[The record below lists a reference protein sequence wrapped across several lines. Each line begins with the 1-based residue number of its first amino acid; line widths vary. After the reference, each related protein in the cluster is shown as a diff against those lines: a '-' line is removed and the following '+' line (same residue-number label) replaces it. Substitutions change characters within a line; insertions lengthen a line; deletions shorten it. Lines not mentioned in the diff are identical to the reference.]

1 MSTDDLSATI
11 EDPKEDGMRSFLSNS
26 NNTLCYIS
34 QENLLPVNGYVSL
47 KSQTEFMTVLPSS
60 VVQQREK
67 KELSLMMYLSICR
80 FINRSC
86 GKRKKEKEQEE
97 EEEKQKEKQED

>member
-1 MSTDDLSATI
+1 
-11 EDPKEDGMRSFLSNS
+11 
-26 NNTLCYIS
+26 
-34 QENLLPVNGYVSL
+34 
-47 KSQTEFMTVLPSS
+47 MTVLPSS

-86 GKRKKEKEQEE
+86 GKRKKEKEEE
-97 EEEKQKEKQED
+97 EEEKEEKQKQKEKQED

>member
-1 MSTDDLSATI
+1 
-11 EDPKEDGMRSFLSNS
+11 
-26 NNTLCYIS
+26 
-34 QENLLPVNGYVSL
+34 
-47 KSQTEFMTVLPSS
+47 MTVLPSS

-67 KELSLMMYLSICR
+67 GLSLIMYLSICR

>member
-1 MSTDDLSATI
+1 
-11 EDPKEDGMRSFLSNS
+11 
-26 NNTLCYIS
+26 
-34 QENLLPVNGYVSL
+34 
-47 KSQTEFMTVLPSS
+47 MTVLPSS

-67 KELSLMMYLSICR
+67 KELSLMMYLSICP

-97 EEEKQKEKQED
+97 EEEEKQKEKQED

>member
-1 MSTDDLSATI
+1 
-11 EDPKEDGMRSFLSNS
+11 
-26 NNTLCYIS
+26 
-34 QENLLPVNGYVSL
+34 
-47 KSQTEFMTVLPSS
+47 MTVLPSS

-67 KELSLMMYLSICR
+67 KELSLIMYLSICR

-86 GKRKKEKEQEE
+86 WKRKKEKEQEE

>member
-1 MSTDDLSATI
+1 
-11 EDPKEDGMRSFLSNS
+11 
-26 NNTLCYIS
+26 
-34 QENLLPVNGYVSL
+34 
-47 KSQTEFMTVLPSS
+47 MTVLPSS

-67 KELSLMMYLSICR
+67 KELSLIMYLSICR

-97 EEEKQKEKQED
+97 EEEEKQKEKQED